1 MDKFS
6 IRRYQPVDFQEVIG
20 VFNTNVPDFFDPSE
34 TQDLFHYLE
43 QEIEDYFVIIKDA
56 QIVGAGGINYD
67 ADGITARLSWDF
79 LDRNMQQ
86 NGAGTILTQHR
97 ILHVQQLP
105 HIQRLIVRTS
115 QMAEGFYQKMGFV
128 VKERLPDYWAKGFDL
143 VVMEFKA

>member
-6 IRRYQPVDFQEVIG
+6 IRPYQPVDFQEVIG

-67 ADGITARLSWDF
+67 TDGITARLSWDF

-86 NGAGTILTQHR
+86 NGAGTLLTRHR

-115 QMAEGFYQKMGFV
+115 QMAEGFYQKMGFE

-143 VVMEFKA
+143 VLMEFKA